1 MIPHSS
7 RPTGL
12 SRAMRSGLRNG
23 LHAATLALSLAAG
36 LACTTALAE
45 VQSAFSQPAPFTGMV
60 RIDGGNGQPIHA
72 GAAARITGQGFAP
85 GQPVRLMRGSETI
98 SPADLIADAEGKFTF
113 DYSVPQDAVL
123 GLHPIV
129 VTTEGPDSAE
139 VVELKVSPDLPLVGA
154 DKFEITS
161 AAGVPGLYQLAYSV
175 KNDLLFATAA
185 VGRPPVRESQLIKLD
200 PKTLEVLARV
210 SPAAAPA
217 GPDGREGGVFAVYG
231 VAVDD
236 VHGTVWV
243 TNTRQSTVAVY
254 RQDDLS
260 LVKQFPVDSVSHPRD
275 VVIDTAKGRAYV
287 SAARSGGIEV
297 FDTETLEQLPGYT
310 IASAQRG
317 QEFTVMSLAFDAKND
332 ALYTVSMDTP
342 EAARIDLATGEIR
355 VIPVPGAVR
364 ASGVAYDAASDR
376 LFVASQGSDD
386 LIVLDM
392 ASGKVL
398 EDVPVGAGSL
408 NVAYDAKSD
417 LAFVANRVSDSLT
430 VVDAKGEVV
439 GNFDAGSYPNFVT
452 ATPDGR
458 IFAVNKSRGAED
470 PEGDRIWR
478 IVPKS

>member
-1 MIPHSS
+1 MIPHFT
-7 RPTGL
+7 RPAGL
-12 SRAMRSGLRNG
+12 HMAMRSGLRSG
-23 LHAATLALSLAAG
+23 LRSATLALSLAAG
-36 LACTTALAE
+36 LGCSTAMAE
-45 VQSAFSQPAPFTGMV
+45 AQSAFSQPAPFSGMV
-60 RIDGGNGQPIHA
+60 RIDGVEGQPIYA
-72 GAAARITGQGFAP
+72 GTSARIMGQGFVA
-85 GQPVRLMRGSETI
+85 GQPVTLMRGTEVI
-98 SPADLIADAEGKFTF
+98 SPADMIADSEGKFSF
-113 DYSVPQDAVL
+113 DYSVPQDAAL
-123 GLHPIV
+123 GQHPIV

-139 VVELKVSPDLPLVGA
+139 VVTLKVSPELPLLGA
-154 DKFEITS
+154 DKFDITS

-175 KNDLLFATAA
+175 KNDVLFATAA
-185 VGRPPVRESQLIKLD
+185 VGRPPVKESQLIKLD
-200 PKTLEVLARV
+200 PKTLEVQARV

-236 VHGTVWV
+236 AHGTVWV
-243 TNTRQSTVAVY
+243 TNTRQSSVAVY

-297 FDTETLEQLPGYT
+297 FDTDTLEQLPGYT
-310 IASAQRG
+310 VTSAQRG
-317 QEFTVMSLAFDAKND
+317 QEFTVMSLAFDARNG

-342 EAARIDLATGEIR
+342 EAARIDLASGEISI
-355 VIPVPGAVR
+355 IPVPGASR
-364 ASGVAYDAASDR
+364 ASGVAYDAASGR

-386 LIVLDM
+386 LIVLDA

-417 LAFVANRVSDSLT
+417 LAFVANRASDSLT

-439 GNFDAGSYPNFVT
+439 GNFDAGSYPNFVI